1 MEAVSH
7 QNRPTLDLLT
17 AEKGGTCIFL
27 GEEHGY
33 FVHQSEIVT
42 TKVRELRER
51 IQRRQQEGKSLWKGW
66 DFASWT
72 TWLPA
77 LAGNFLSIILPVT
90 IDPCFLN
97 TLERFSENTVTHQ
110 TAACILTLQGY
121 QSIRQKDNAY

>member
-7 QNRPTLDLLT
+7 QIRPALDLLT

-27 GEEHGY
+27 GEERGY

-42 TKVRELRER
+42 TKVRELREK

-77 LAGNFLSIILPVT
+77 LAANFLSIILLVT
-90 IDPCFLN
+90 VDPCFLN
-97 TLERFSENTVTHQ
+97 TRVPFSENTVRHQ

-121 QSIRQKDNAY
+121 QAIRQKDNAY